1 MNMILRI
8 QCFGI
13 ASEICARDFVKTEQ
27 GNGDFIEAQLPEG
40 SKVGELQNWL
50 REKYPA
56 LNELRHFFIARNQRQ
71 AAAEE
76 VIEAGDELVIIPPV
90 AGG

>member
-1 MNMILRI
+1 MKLII

-13 ASEICARDFVKTEQ
+13 ASEICAKDALGGYEVTSVEASIKQ
-27 GNGDFIEAQLPEG
+27 GSSIADLDA
-40 SKVGELQNWL
+40 WL
-50 REKYPA
+50 REKYPE

-71 AAAEE
+71 AAPEE
-76 VIEAGDELVIIPPV
+76 IIEAGDELVIIPPV

>member
-1 MNMILRI
+1 MVLRI

-13 ASEICARDFVKTEQ
+13 ASEICAADFVKTEQ
-27 GNGDFIEAQLPEG
+27 QGGDFIEAQLPEK
-40 SKVGELQNWL
+40 STVGELKIWL

-56 LNELRHFFIARNQRQ
+56 LNELRHFFIARNQQQ
-71 AAAEE
+71 ARLEE
-76 VIEAGDELVIIPPV
+76 IIEAEDELVIIPPV